1 MYYLTK
7 SGNGW
12 GQTRTSVKEPTD
24 KLLKTKNFHEARLR
38 TLSSNVAI
46 LVSSVFSAILAN
58 GGSTC
63 SSLISMSSDD
73 SLNTSGVP
81 Y

>member
-1 MYYLTK
+1 MVVDRL
-7 SGNGW
+7 
-12 GQTRTSVKEPTD
+12 SVKEPTD
-24 KLLKTKNFHEARLR
+24 KLLKTKNVHEARLR
-38 TLSSNVAI
+38 TLSSLAI